1 MSGAGRTGEPAFG
14 GTAQVARELWVSLV
28 ALIRSYVA
36 GHDLARPESE
46 HARVDEGEGGRL
58 ALRGDGKTLEL
69 EFDAGSGAG
78 SWTVYEVDPGSDLG
92 PDRVL
97 ERGKFEIDEASRVAL
112 SDRAGKLEL
121 EVAAEAFTAKVF
133 EE

>member
-1 MSGAGRTGEPAFG
+1 MSGDSATTRA
-14 GTAQVARELWVSLV
+14 VDARVYAELWISLA

-36 GHDLARPESE
+36 GYDLARPVSE
-46 HARVDEGEGGRL
+46 HALVDEGEGGSL
-58 ALRGDGKTLEL
+58 TLRGEGKTLEL
-69 EFDAGSGAG
+69 EFEAASGAG
-78 SWTVYEVDPGSDLG
+78 NWTVFEDDPGAGLG

-97 ERGKFEIDEASRVAL
+97 ERGRFALDEDSRVAL

>member
-1 MSGAGRTGEPAFG
+1 VSGDSSAGRG
-14 GTAQVARELWVSLV
+14 VDARVYAELWISLA

-36 GHDLARPESE
+36 GHDLARPVSD
-46 HARVDEGEGGRL
+46 HVLVDEGEGGRL
-58 ALRGDGKTLEL
+58 TLRGEGKTLEL
-69 EFDAGSGAG
+69 EFEAASGAG
-78 SWTVYEVDPGSDLG
+78 NWTVYEDDPG

-97 ERGKFEIDEASRVAL
+97 ERGKFEIDEDSRVAL